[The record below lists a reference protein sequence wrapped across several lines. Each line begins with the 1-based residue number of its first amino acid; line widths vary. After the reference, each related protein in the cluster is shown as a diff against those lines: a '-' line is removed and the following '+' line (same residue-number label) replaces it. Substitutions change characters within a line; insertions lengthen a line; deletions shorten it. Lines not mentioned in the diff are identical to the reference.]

1 MVINFNSFIFV
12 SQLKTKQLLV
22 KEDRIRVKK
31 IITTYTLGNKRLET
45 IQQYIKHEKKI
56 SF

>member
-1 MVINFNSFIFV
+1 MIINLNSVIFV

-56 SF
+56 